1 MTTAIRNSE
10 PVPAGI
16 SLLLRP
22 EDSTH
27 KVRPL
32 RRWSAAQREAVRD
45 RFASMSRTWCEEW
58 LSPRDGTVSE
68 TTIEVGEPDRAM
80 APLSEDQACW
90 TFAPT
95 SSAAARPLTG
105 AASAAMLALAR
116 EMFGPDRTEAP
127 LARHVVRA
135 AWDDWMQRI
144 SALPVDLSTEPR
156 SFTKA
161 PSAGSN
167 PWSGALCVSWSWC
180 GGVWQIGLPH
190 RAVAA
195 LLGPQEAMSPASPA
209 RSGTPPKVALD
220 RALGRQTVGLRVTLT
235 GAQLDLGQ
243 LQSLKIGDVIP
254 LAHRLDAPARI
265 TAADGASL
273 CDGWL
278 GQLEGRIAVQLASST
293 SIPPN
298 NPFAKKE
305 DR

>member
-1 MTTAIRNSE
+1 MTTVIRNAE
-10 PVPAGI
+10 PVPAGP
-16 SLLLRP
+16 SPLLSP
-22 EDSTH
+22 EESIH
-27 KVRPL
+27 KVRAL
-32 RRWSAAQREAVRD
+32 RRWSAAQREAVRA
-45 RFASMSRTWCEEW
+45 RFASMSRTWCEAW
-58 LSPRDGTVSE
+58 LSQRDGAALEGTV
-68 TTIEVGEPDRAM
+68 EVGEPDMAM
-80 APLSEDQACW
+80 TPLSEDQACW

-95 SSAAARPLTG
+95 TSAAARPPTG

-127 LARHVVRA
+127 LARHVVRV

-144 SALPVDLSTEPR
+144 AALPVDLATEPQ

-161 PSAGSN
+161 PSRRPD

-180 GGVWQIGLPH
+180 GGTWQIGLPY

-195 LLGPQEAMSPASPA
+195 LLGPHEAMSPASPSRNGA
-209 RSGTPPKVALD
+209 PPKVALD
-220 RALGRQTVGLRVTLT
+220 RALERQAVGLRVTLT
-235 GAQLDLGQ
+235 GTQLDLGQ
-243 LQSLKIGDVIP
+243 LQSLKVGDVIP

-265 TAADGASL
+265 TVGDGARL

-278 GQLEGRIAVQLASST
+278 GQVDGRIAVEFASSP

-298 NPFAKKE
+298 NPLAKKE